1 MKRLAL
7 VIFFLE
13 VGFVLAVAPWSA
25 YWDRNY
31 FAETLPLIHGII
43 TNNFVRGAVTGLGL
57 LNVAAAIADL
67 LGMFV
72 ARAPAAADVAVTE
85 SPVDK

>member
-1 MKRLAL
+1 MRRLVI

-13 VGFVLAVAPWSA
+13 VGFVLTIAPWSA

-31 FAETLPLIHGII
+31 FAETLPLIHRLI

-57 LNVAAAIADL
+57 VNVCAAIVEL
-67 LGMFV
+67 VGIFL
-72 ARAPAAADVAVTE
+72 ARSVPPAEV
-85 SPVDK
+85 PVPEASGEK